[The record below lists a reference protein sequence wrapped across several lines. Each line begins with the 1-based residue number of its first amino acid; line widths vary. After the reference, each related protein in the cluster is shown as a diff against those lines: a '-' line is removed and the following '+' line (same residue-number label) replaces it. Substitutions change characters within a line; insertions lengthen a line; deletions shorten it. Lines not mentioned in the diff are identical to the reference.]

1 MDYSQKLSEI
11 CDELAKLKEGL
22 NKLSHKVEWSQ
33 KDQTGVTV
41 IGTGHTGTI
50 IASNLIPLGSGQFD
64 IVHIIRADDNTT
76 HVVSAS
82 LCKYV

>member
-22 NKLSHKVEWSQ
+22 NKLSHRVEWSQ
-33 KDQTGVTV
+33 KDQNGIPV
-41 IGTGHTGTI
+41 IGTSNVGAVV
-50 IASNLIPLGSGQFD
+50 ASNLIPVGSGQFD
-64 IVHIIRADDNTT
+64 IVHIIKADDNST

-82 LCKYV
+82 LCKFV